1 MKGKEKAGRKYR
13 NDIDN
18 RENEGVEGGRRGEI
32 EGERGRKKE
41 RGGG

>member
-18 RENEGVEGGRRGEI
+18 RENEGVERGE
-32 EGERGRKKE
+32 ERRN
-41 RGGG
+41 

>member
-1 MKGKEKAGRKYR
+1 MKGNEKAGRKYR

-18 RENEGVEGGRRGEI
+18 RENEGEGGGEI

-41 RGGG
+41 RGGGN

>member
-18 RENEGVEGGRRGEI
+18 RENEGAERGE
-32 EGERGRKKE
+32 ERRN
-41 RGGG
+41 

>member
-18 RENEGVEGGRRGEI
+18 RENEGEGGGEAKLK
-32 EGERGRKKE
+32 EKGGERKRE
-41 RGGG
+41 GGGN